1 MIERYSEMKTYFA
14 MSNVNFDKLNW
25 SAISVIV
32 AAVAVI
38 ISLVSLYLQR
48 KDIKKQ
54 SKYQRSTFELQN
66 EINQNNILIELMSQ
80 IVGNIQEQKHVLKQ
94 LYHDQIIMKHNE
106 FELSKNNHKKFESV
120 YSKEY
125 SDIDELLDNISKFS
139 NEIDNLYHY
148 LRELNKD
155 LTSKGNALQLHM
167 IGRTNYEE
175 IKGIL
180 KEVGNLL
187 TAMRRKSEDIK
198 HVKEKVNIPS
208 DEDFEKWCEEKEDVL
223 KIQIENL
230 QKYFVIIKETSLTK
244 QEKLER

>member
-1 MIERYSEMKTYFA
+1 MKTYFA

-106 FELSKNNHKKFESV
+106 FKLSKNNYNKYESV

-125 SDIDELLDNISKFS
+125 SDINELLDNISKFN

-148 LRELNKD
+148 MRELNKD

-175 IKGIL
+175 IKEIL

-187 TAMRRKSEDIK
+187 TDMRKKSEAIK
-198 HVKEKVNIPS
+198 NIKEEVNIPS
-208 DEDFEKWCEEKEDVL
+208 DEDFEKWCKEKEKVL
-223 KIQIENL
+223 TIQIENL

>member
-1 MIERYSEMKTYFA
+1 MIGIHIEMKTYFA

-32 AAVAVI
+32 AAVAVT

-106 FELSKNNHKKFESV
+106 FELSKNNHKKYESV

-125 SDIDELLDNISKFS
+125 SDINELLDNISKFS

-148 LRELNKD
+148 MRELNKD

-175 IKGIL
+175 IKEIL

-187 TAMRRKSEDIK
+187 TDMRKKSEDIK
-198 HVKEKVNIPS
+198 NIKEEVNIPS
-208 DEDFEKWCEEKEDVL
+208 DADFKKWWEEKEKVL
-223 KIQIENL
+223 TFQIKNL
-230 QKYFVIIKETSLTK
+230 QKYFVIIKKTSLTK